1 MPACHIVS
9 TLHCVFS
16 TVWIPLYVGTLHNSP
31 ASETDRSLPT
41 IQQNITKT
49 TRKLVGIRLYQKSNP
64 DWICQKERDYGMVGM
79 AEFFTKADLGR
90 NIIFWLLLYLARS
103 LISYSIN
110 WRLQTSVYQPP
121 VVNSLIYNFLETI
134 KIDR

>member
-1 MPACHIVS
+1 
-9 TLHCVFS
+9 
-16 TVWIPLYVGTLHNSP
+16 
-31 ASETDRSLPT
+31 
-41 IQQNITKT
+41 
-49 TRKLVGIRLYQKSNP
+49 
-64 DWICQKERDYGMVGM
+64 MVGM

-121 VVNSLIYNFLETI
+121 VVDSLIYNFLETI